1 MKNLF
6 TIMLFVAALAMTAQ
20 AQTTA
25 AVGEAKVI
33 KPADAKIAAEL
44 IAASSMKVVKGAPYS
59 AEAVSESLQV
69 LADGNKITRSSTT
82 KMYRDGEGRTRREGA
97 GGGGF
102 VSGMGIGSGAG
113 SGSSG
118 GGGVLSTTSGVI
130 TPVPSGNFTMFY
142 GFDTISIFD
151 PVAGMR
157 YSLNPSNK
165 TARSYNLKEALT
177 TGGVYVTGQQITMPA
192 IKSQIETTV
201 GGSGTTVTTTVS
213 PKAQAITVAPGFYS
227 YNTDEG
233 KTESLGTK
241 TFEGVQAE
249 GTRVVTTIEAGK
261 IGNERPIEIVSERWF
276 SKELDLTVYSRY
288 YDPRFG
294 EQIYRLTNIDRSE
307 PDRSLFTVPSDYK
320 ITAESQMKVYTTT
333 TTTPKAQQ

>member
-20 AQTTA
+20 AQTVTTT
-25 AVGEAKVI
+25 VPPTPPVKPGE
-33 KPADAKIAAEL
+33 AKIAAEL

-59 AEAVSESLQV
+59 TEAVSESVQI

-102 VSGMGIGSGAG
+102 VTGMGIGSGGGAV
-113 SGSSG
+113 G
-118 GGGVLSTTSGVI
+118 GGNVAV
-130 TPVPSGNFTMFY
+130 TPMPSGNFTMFY
-142 GFDTISIFD
+142 GFDQISIFD

-165 TARSYNLKEALT
+165 TARSFNVKDTLIS
-177 TGGVYVTGQQITMPA
+177 GGVYVSGQMTMPSV
-192 IKSQIETTV
+192 KSQIETSV
-201 GGSGTTVTTTVS
+201 GGVGTTVATTVT
-213 PKAQAITVAPGFYS
+213 PKAQAITVMPGMYS
-227 YNTDEG
+227 YSTDAG

-241 TFEGVQAE
+241 TFEGVEAE
-249 GTRVVTTIEAGK
+249 GTRTVTTIEAGK
-261 IGNERPIEIVSERWF
+261 IGNERPIEIVYERWF
-276 SKELDLTVYSRY
+276 SKELDLTVYSRH

-320 ITAESQMKVYTTT
+320 ITAEPQMKVYTTT
-333 TTTPKAQQ
+333 TPSTPKAQQ

>member
-1 MKNLF
+1 
-6 TIMLFVAALAMTAQ
+6 MLFVAALAMTTQ

-25 AVGEAKVI
+25 TVGEAKVI
-33 KPADAKIAAEL
+33 KPTDAKIAAEL
-44 IAASSMKVVKGAPYS
+44 IASSSMKVVKGAPYS

-102 VSGMGIGSGAG
+102 VSGMGIGSG
-113 SGSSG
+113 
-118 GGGVLSTTSGVI
+118 GGVASATSGVV

-151 PVAGMR
+151 PVAGIR

-165 TARSYNLKEALT
+165 TARSFNVKDTLMP
-177 TGGVYVTGQQITMPA
+177 GGVYVSGQMTLPSV
-192 IKSQIETTV
+192 KSQIETSV
-201 GGSGTTVTTTVS
+201 GGVGTTVATTVT
-213 PKAQAITVAPGFYS
+213 PKAQAITVMPGMYS
-227 YNTDEG
+227 YTTDTG

-241 TFEGVQAE
+241 TFEGVEAE
-249 GTRVVTTIEAGK
+249 GTRTVTTIEAGK
-261 IGNERPIEIVSERWF
+261 IGNERPIEVVYERWF
-276 SKELDLTVYSRY
+276 SKELDLTVYSRH

-320 ITAESQMKVYTTT
+320 ITAEPQMKVYTTT
-333 TTTPKAQQ
+333 TTTTPKAQQ

>member
-1 MKNLF
+1 
-6 TIMLFVAALAMTAQ
+6 MLFVAALAMTARAQ
-20 AQTTA
+20 AVTTPVVPA
-25 AVGEAKVI
+25 QPL
-33 KPADAKIAAEL
+33 KPTEAKIAAEL
-44 IAASSMKVVKGAPYS
+44 IASSSMKVVKGAPYS
-59 AEAVSESLQV
+59 AEAVSESVQV

-102 VSGMGIGSGAG
+102 VSGVGVGSGMGIGSG
-113 SGSSG
+113 G
-118 GGGVLSTTSGVI
+118 GGGGAVSAASGVI
-130 TPVPSGNFTMFY
+130 TPVPPGNFTMFY

-151 PVAGMR
+151 PVAGIR

-165 TARSYNLKEALT
+165 TARSFSVKDTLVP
-177 TGGVYVTGQQITMPA
+177 GGVYVSGQTIPGA
-192 IKSQIETTV
+192 AKSQIE
-201 GGSGTTVTTTVS
+201 SGIVTSIATNAS
-213 PKAQAITVAPGFYS
+213 PKAQAITVMPGMYS
-227 YNTDEG
+227 YTTDAG

-241 TFEGVQAE
+241 TFEGVEAE

-261 IGNERPIEIVSERWF
+261 IGNERPIEIVYERWF
-276 SKELDLTVYSRY
+276 SKELDLTVYSRH

-333 TTTPKAQQ
+333 TTTTPKAQQ